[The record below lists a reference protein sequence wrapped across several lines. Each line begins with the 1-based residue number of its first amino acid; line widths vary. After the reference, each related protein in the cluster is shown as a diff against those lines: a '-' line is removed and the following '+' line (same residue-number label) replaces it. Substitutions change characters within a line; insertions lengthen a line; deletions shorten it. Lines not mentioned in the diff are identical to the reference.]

1 MPSPALRLGAVAAT
15 CAVLAAGVLASTPAV
30 AATTGSTAAA
40 ATTAV
45 VTAAAPDGLVIN
57 EVETNGDDTDWVE
70 LENTSAT
77 AIDLSGYR
85 FLDSDDTHAQYVL
98 PAGSTI
104 AAGGYFVIDQPE
116 DGKPG
121 FDFGL
126 GDADS
131 ARVYDASGAL
141 VLQYDW
147 TTKADVTWG
156 RCPDGTGPLVDTTG
170 STKGAA
176 NDCSSPIRIN
186 EVESQD
192 GVPGDWVELVNTGS
206 TAVDLG
212 GYVVKDSEDDHAYA
226 IPAGTTVGAGGFSV
240 IEEAALGFGLGKAD
254 SVRLYDPNG
263 TAVDA
268 YSWTAHAA
276 TTYGR
281 NPDGTGDFA
290 ETSAPTKGAANTFAG
305 VVTAEAWPGSPDE
318 TVLDDED
325 TFSGDLSGLDWQS
338 SSTAVGG
345 GVLWGVQNGDGL
357 LYRMV
362 SDGTGGWAPSN
373 AAGTTLHY
381 ADGAGTPDAEGVT
394 VTSDDPGTVYVS
406 TERNNDVSSTSRP
419 SVLRFATT
427 DGSERT
433 LNATDEWNL
442 AADFPGL
449 GANSGLEGVTW
460 IPDAWLTAHGFT
472 DQHTGAAYTP
482 SRYAGHGAGLFF
494 VGVEGTASTYAYA
507 LMDDGSF
514 QRIATIASPFAV
526 VADLQFDPTLD
537 ALWVVCDDACAG
549 RTALYTITDG
559 VFTLDTVYEA
569 PANADRALAN
579 EGFAIADASVDG
591 VRATFYADDNDTD
604 GFSLRTGTY
613 PGTDDGGTDPT
624 DPGTGPTD
632 PTDPTDPGTDPT
644 DPTDPGTDPTD
655 PGTTPGDG
663 STTPTDPG
671 TTPGTGTTPTPSTTP
686 TPAPAPVGDSAP
698 IAPTES
704 SLTDANRGSLTA
716 PSSARAGATITIG
729 VGTQHAGDRVHVW
742 LFSTPTLFGT
752 VTVAADGTVRATI
765 PAEAPAGSHRLVV
778 TAADGS
784 VIGWTT
790 ITIDPA
796 TDELAFTGADL
807 SGGIAAALL
816 LLASGA
822 GVLVARRRRVSAA

>member
-1 MPSPALRLGAVAAT
+1 MPSPALRLGAAVAT

-30 AATTGSTAAA
+30 AATPPADATPTTTTTTTTPTISAASLH
-40 ATTAV
+40 
-45 VTAAAPDGLVIN
+45 GLVIN

-70 LENTSAT
+70 LKNTSDA
-77 AIDLSGYR
+77 AIDLSGYA
-85 FLDSDDTHAQYVL
+85 FLDSDDTHTKYTL
-98 PAGSTI
+98 PTGSTI

-116 DGKPG
+116 DGESG

-131 ARVYDASGAL
+131 ARVYDPEGTL
-141 VLQYDW
+141 VLRYDW

-156 RCPDGTGPLVDTTG
+156 RCPDGTGALVDTTA

-192 GVPGDWVELVNTGS
+192 GVPGDWVELTNTGS
-206 TAVDLG
+206 TTVDLG
-212 GYVVKDSEDDHAYA
+212 GYVVKDNEDDHAST
-226 IPAGTTVGAGGFSV
+226 IPAGTTVAAGAFSV
-240 IEEAALGFGLGKAD
+240 IEEADLGFGLGKAD
-254 SVRLYDPNG
+254 SVRLFDPTG
-263 TAVDA
+263 TQVDA

-276 TTYGR
+276 ATYGR
-281 NPDGTGDFA
+281 NPDGSGDFA
-290 ETSAPTKGAANTFAG
+290 ETSASTKGAANEFAG

-325 TFSGDLSGLDWQS
+325 TFSGDLSGLDWQAS
-338 SSTAVGG
+338 SSATGG

-362 SDGTGGWAPSN
+362 SDGAGGWAPSN
-373 AAGTTLHY
+373 AVGTTLHY
-381 ADGAGTPDAEGVT
+381 ADGSGTPDAEGVT
-394 VTSDDPGTVYVS
+394 VTADDPGAVYVS
-406 TERNNDVSSTSRP
+406 TERDNDVSSTSRP
-419 SVLRFATT
+419 AVLRFATT
-427 DGSERT
+427 DGSETT
-433 LNATDEWNL
+433 LSATDDWDL

-449 GANSGLEGVTW
+449 GANAGLEGVTW
-460 IPDAWLTAHGFT
+460 IPDSWLTAHGFT
-472 DQHTGAAYTP
+472 DEHTGATYTP
-482 SRYAGHGAGLFF
+482 STYPGHGAGLFF

-514 QRIATIASPFAV
+514 QRVATITSPFAV

-549 RTALYTITDG
+549 RTALYSVQDG
-559 VFTLDTVYEA
+559 AFTLDTVHEA

-591 VRATFYADDNDTD
+591 ARATFYADDNDTD

-613 PGTDDGGTDPT
+613 PGTDPT
-624 DPGTGPTD
+624 DPG
-632 PTDPTDPGTDPT
+632 T

-663 STTPTDPG
+663 G
-671 TTPGTGTTPTPSTTP
+671 TTPGTGTTPTPTPGST
-686 TPAPAPVGDSAP
+686 PVPPS
-698 IAPTES
+698 ES
-704 SLTDANRGSLTA
+704 SLTESNHGTVTA
-716 PSSARAGATITIG
+716 PSRARAGETITIG
-729 VGTQHAGDRVHVW
+729 VGTQYAGDRVHVW
-742 LFSTPTLFGT
+742 MFSAPTLLGT

-765 PAEAPAGSHRLVV
+765 PADATSGSHRIVV

-796 TDELAFTGADL
+796 TGAASVGALAFTGADL

-816 LLASGA
+816 LLAAGA
-822 GVLVARRRRVSAA
+822 GVLVVRRRRASAA